1 MAAGTATPWTP
12 LRLVARGDRSGH
24 GPGGDRLAGRTEQ
37 KEPDMVSK
45 AQEAAQAT
53 EQVAEGA
60 DVETLVDTAAIT
72 RSEDVEQDECY
83 TF

>member
-1 MAAGTATPWTP
+1 
-12 LRLVARGDRSGH
+12 
-24 GPGGDRLAGRTEQ
+24 
-37 KEPDMVSK
+37 MVSK

-53 EQVAEGA
+53 EQVADGA
-60 DVETLVDTAAIT
+60 DVEALVDTAAVV